1 MKIFL
6 DLSGKQTLSETMGNT
21 YHNKNVVRSNKM
33 GTFTTILSIAQKS
46 VNSFYYMFGFESIV
60 FL

>member
-1 MKIFL
+1 
-6 DLSGKQTLSETMGNT
+6 
-21 YHNKNVVRSNKM
+21 M

-60 FL
+60 FLWMCVISTCYMGVGGGGVEMVG